1 MSYTYIVTSPLW
13 YLNVKTHHHIAMFVQ
28 NWVINTLFDHSA
40 KVNTW
45 INQPLSSCVYVRAPR
60 VDDQNTWPGRYLLFP
75 PSSAVGTTYARLVRR
90 PLGDTKLIPI
100 LSLVWSHPVFRQR
113 ATGTAKGPNAESE
126 KGGWTENETLRYVGV
141 RRSAL
146 SANCVRTW
154 ISILL
159 RSYYQM
165 RKLSTKTRG
174 KL

>member
-1 MSYTYIVTSPLW
+1 MLKHS
-13 YLNVKTHHHIAMFVQ
+13 IALHGDLQ
-28 NWVINTLFDHSA
+28 NWGDQRTFRSLSKSKHVNKSA
-40 KVNTW
+40 AFASHLAST
-45 INQPLSSCVYVRAPR
+45 CVYVCAPR

-75 PSSAVGTTYARLVRR
+75 PSSAAGTTYARLVRR
-90 PLGDTKLIPI
+90 PMGDSKPTLT

-113 ATGTAKGPNAESE
+113 TTGTAKGPNGRRMGRAS
-126 KGGWTENETLRYVGV
+126 ENETLRYVCV

-165 RKLSTKTRG
+165 RKLNTKTTRQIIEHI
-174 KL
+174 